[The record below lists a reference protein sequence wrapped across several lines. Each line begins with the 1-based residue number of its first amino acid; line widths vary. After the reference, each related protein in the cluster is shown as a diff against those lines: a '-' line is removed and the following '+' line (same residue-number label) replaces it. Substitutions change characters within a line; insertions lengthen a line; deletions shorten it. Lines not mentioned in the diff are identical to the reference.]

1 MNYYNRYEND
11 FDYIVDEI
19 IEEHSNTSEDVDD
32 IFRRKLDYYVSCN
45 CCGKNMEIIDDMG
58 GLYTNLKRYKDEY
71 GDIDMEPGQAH
82 FYAVIAFISIQELIR
97 EKRDEKMNEI

>member
-1 MNYYNRYEND
+1 
-11 FDYIVDEI
+11 
-19 IEEHSNTSEDVDD
+19 
-32 IFRRKLDYYVSCN
+32 
-45 CCGKNMEIIDDMG
+45 MEIIDDMG

-71 GDIDMEPGQAH
+71 GDVDMEPGQAH